1 MSFFDKVKQGASDAA
16 KKAQQ
21 TVEITKLRGQ
31 ISSKEKEFEK
41 TCLHIG
47 DVVFQAYS
55 GGNWKQGEQ
64 SVIAYCEHMKGLRQD
79 IQTLELKIKLTKN
92 EKECRCGKIVA
103 IDVKFCPGCGFA
115 FPIPQA
121 AEEIAAS
128 EIHRICHVC
137 RTKNETDAQYCAHC
151 GIAM

>member
-41 TCLHIG
+41 TSLLIG
-47 DVVFQAYS
+47 DVVFQAYE

-64 SVIAYCEHMKGLRQD
+64 PVIAYCEHMKGLRQD
-79 IQTLELKIKLTKN
+79 IHALELKIKLAKN
-92 EKECRCGKIVA
+92 EKECRCGKIVSS
-103 IDVKFCPGCGFA
+103 DVKFCPICGFA
-115 FPIPQA
+115 FTMPEV
-121 AEEIAAS
+121 AEEIIPS
-128 EIHRICHVC
+128 EIHLICHVC
-137 RTKNETDAQYCAHC
+137 RTKNEPDALYCAHC
-151 GIAM
+151 GLAM